1 MTTTAAKVK
10 TWMHLQGTE
19 QDTHVTTVV
28 EAVNA
33 FIAGLPVLDG
43 LADGAAWP
51 KQVDLAAT
59 MLAARLVRRR
69 NSPSGVEALTE
80 AGTSYVSRYD
90 PDIARMLELDGYE
103 RPAIA

>member
-1 MTTTAAKVK
+1 MATTDQKVK
-10 TWMHLQGTE
+10 SWMHLQGSD
-19 QDTHVTTVV
+19 QDAHITAVV
-28 EAVNA
+28 DAVNA
-33 FIAGLPVLDG
+33 FIGGLPVLDG
-43 LADGAAWP
+43 KTTWP
-51 KQVDLAAT
+51 KQVDFAAT

-90 PDIARMLELDGYE
+90 PDIARMLELDGFE

>member
-1 MTTTAAKVK
+1 MPITASQVK
-10 TWMHLQGTE
+10 PWMHLQGTD
-19 QDTHVTTVV
+19 QDAQIEPVIA
-28 EAVNA
+28 AVNA
-33 FIAGLPVLDG
+33 FVGSLPVVTDHDG
-43 LADGAAWP
+43 DNWP
-51 KQVDLAAT
+51 AQVQLAAI
-59 MLAARLVRRR
+59 MLAARLIRRR

>member
-1 MTTTAAKVK
+1 MATTKEKVR
-10 TWMHLQGTE
+10 TWMQLQGND
-19 QDTHVTTVV
+19 QDAHVTVCV

-33 FIAGLPVLDG
+33 FIGGLPVI
-43 LADGAAWP
+43 ADRATDAEWP

-69 NSPSGVEALTE
+69 NSPSGVEAMTE

>member
-1 MTTTAAKVK
+1 MITREQVK
-10 TWMHLQGTE
+10 TWMHLAGAE
-19 QDTHVTTVV
+19 QDAHVTTCVD
-28 EAVNA
+28 AVNG

-43 LADGAAWP
+43 AKEWPAQVQLAGI
-51 KQVDLAAT
+51 

-69 NSPSGVEALTE
+69 NSPSGVEALTD

>member
-1 MTTTAAKVK
+1 MTTTDQKVK
-10 TWMHLQGTE
+10 TWMHIQGTD
-19 QDTHVTTVV
+19 QDTHVTAVV

-33 FIAGLPVLDG
+33 FVAQLPVVDG
-43 LADGAAWP
+43 KDAWP

-69 NSPSGVEALTE
+69 NSPSGVEALTD
-80 AGTSYVSRYD
+80 AGTAYVSRYD
-90 PDIARMLELDGYE
+90 PDIGRMLELDGYE